1 MIKHFNINTFMR
13 AMAFFLLLIIISYIY
28 AFALNEG
35 NSLSLF
41 EKVVASLFYV
51 LGYPSIL
58 LLYVFD
64 GLPLYLVILGL
75 LVNSA
80 IYAFLTER
88 VIYLLFRK
96 KRLG

>member
-1 MIKHFNINTFMR
+1 MIKHFNINTFVR

-35 NSLSLF
+35 NSLSLI

-51 LGYPSIL
+51 FGYPSIL